1 MRNKECQWWRSKL
14 IMINNFIGIT
24 VYQFL
29 ATEKGKYET
38 NTVCSPHCL
47 RPSQIELPVEK
58 SEEEKFF

>member
-1 MRNKECQWWRSKL
+1 
-14 IMINNFIGIT
+14 MINNFIGIT

-29 ATEKGKYET
+29 VSEKGKYET